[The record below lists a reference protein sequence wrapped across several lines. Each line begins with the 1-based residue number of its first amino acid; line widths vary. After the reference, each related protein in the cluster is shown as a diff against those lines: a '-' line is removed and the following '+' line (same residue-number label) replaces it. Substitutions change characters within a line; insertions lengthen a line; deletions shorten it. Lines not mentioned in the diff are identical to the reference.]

1 MLKTLVIDN
10 LALIDHAEFD
20 FQQGFI
26 CFTGETGAGKS
37 VFLSA
42 LKLLAGQRCERMS
55 LRPDTSQGK
64 VEGLFS
70 FSESVVEKINVCLE
84 ENDLPI
90 CEEGELIL
98 RRTFGDKQRISVNG
112 ALATLNILKK
122 LGSIWLEFHTPTEP
136 QRLFDA
142 DTQIE
147 LVDKYGQFLAK
158 KSEYNQIY
166 LKYLEA
172 KRQLQA
178 LQDKRQLSPE
188 ALEYIK
194 KQLQEFSLL
203 DLSQEGIDQLEQDFK
218 KLSQK
223 EDCIQLL
230 KEIDAT
236 FNLTPGL
243 TEFLDKMQLCLENL
257 SLRLPKF
264 QDLLQRYQQVRL
276 ELQDIEAT
284 CEQEQNGFDF
294 DPEQCQ
300 TIQQNMKIWLD
311 LQRHYGSSLEHVL
324 VAKNE
329 LIEQVNAAENSEEQL
344 QNLSNVCDKFEIE
357 CRQKADDLHKL
368 RAEKLNSLNNLI
380 TDCLKTLGF
389 KKPKFIVELQHSDTL
404 NMHGLSKIQFLFSSD
419 NALQAL
425 PLNHVASSGELSRI
439 LLAIK
444 STLHDIEEIPIIV
457 FDEIDA
463 NVGGEVGQKVGNLL
477 KKLGVHAQVFCVT
490 HLPQVAG
497 QAQFHYCVEKQS
509 ENNVPTIKFNLL
521 LNAEQRCK
529 ELARM
534 LGDARSASALQH
546 ARTLLKA

>member
-42 LKLLAGQRCERMS
+42 LKLLAGQRSERMS
-55 LRPDTSQGK
+55 LRPGTTQGK
-64 VEGLFS
+64 IEGLFS
-70 FSESVVEKINVCLE
+70 FSESIVEKINTCLV
-84 ENDLPI
+84 ENDLPA

-98 RRTFGDKQRISVNG
+98 RRTFGDKQKISVNG
-112 ALATLNILKK
+112 SLTTLAVLKK
-122 LGSIWLEFHTPTEP
+122 LGNFWLEFHTPSEP

-142 DTQIE
+142 ETQIE
-147 LVDKYGQFLAK
+147 LLDKYAQLSVK
-158 KSEYNQIY
+158 NLEYSQIY
-166 LKYLEA
+166 TKYLEA
-172 KRQLQA
+172 KKQFQNLK
-178 LQDKRQLSPE
+178 DKTQLSPE
-188 ALEYIK
+188 MLEYIK
-194 KQLQEFSLL
+194 KQLQEFSQI
-203 DLSQEGIDQLEQDFK
+203 DLSQGSIDQLEQDFK

-230 KEIDAT
+230 KELDAT
-236 FNLTPGL
+236 FNSTPGL
-243 TEFLDKMQLCLENL
+243 TEFLDKIQACLENL
-257 SLRLPKF
+257 SLRLPKL

-284 CEQEQNGFDF
+284 CEQEQHSFDF

-300 TIQQNMKIWLD
+300 TIQQNMQIWLE
-311 LQRHYGSSLEHVL
+311 LQRHYGNSLEQVL
-324 VAKNE
+324 NAKNE
-329 LIEQVNAAENSEEQL
+329 LMEQVNVAENSEEQL
-344 QNLSNVCDKFEIE
+344 QTLLNVCKELETE
-357 CRQKADDLHKL
+357 CREKANDLHKL
-368 RAEKLNSLNNLI
+368 RAEKLNSLNQLI
-380 TDCLKTLGF
+380 TDCLNTLGF
-389 KKPKFIVELQHSDTL
+389 KKPKFSVELQRSDVL
-404 NMHGLSKIQFLFSSD
+404 NEYGLSKVQFLFSSD
-419 NALQAL
+419 DVLKAL

-444 STLHDIEEIPIIV
+444 STLHDVQEIPVIV

-477 KKLGVHAQVFCVT
+477 KKLGTHSQVFCVT

-509 ENNVPTIKFNLL
+509 EDNIPTIKFNPLL
-521 LNAEQRCK
+521 KTEQRCE

-534 LGDARSASALQH
+534 LGDAHSTSAIQH
-546 ARTLLKA
+546 AQTLIK